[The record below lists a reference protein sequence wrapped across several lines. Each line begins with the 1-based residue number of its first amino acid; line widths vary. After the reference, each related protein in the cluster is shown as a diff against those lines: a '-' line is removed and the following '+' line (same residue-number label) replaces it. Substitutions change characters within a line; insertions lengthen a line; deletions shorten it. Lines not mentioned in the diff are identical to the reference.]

1 MVNNF
6 YTLEALV
13 REWKLDL
20 VGCTVGDAF
29 SQQPNELTLAFA
41 HPEQEW
47 MLRCSVQRPMIFV
60 FRTPGYSKARRNVA
74 TLFRSAFDQAVTDV
88 RIATR
93 DRMVYLDLAD
103 GRRFQMQLFGSR
115 ANVFLVDADD
125 TIEAA
130 FRNSEDLAG
139 TETPSPQAAPMP
151 ETFDAF
157 DERWR
162 TNRNKTRQAV
172 SSAFPLFGRTL
183 AAETIHRAG
192 VQADVPEDCTEA
204 DRRKLFKA
212 GRALIDAL
220 QDPAPCIYQHG
231 RFPDAFSLVPLQ
243 HRTDAPHET
252 FDAVDEAVRV
262 FVRRRLAARHFQRL
276 YEPLEEALSD
286 ASEHYRQ
293 SADRMLE
300 ELSNPSR
307 AVRYER
313 WGHLLMAQPDAVPK
327 GADEVTLPDLF
338 EGGDPVTIPLDPA
351 KSAVENAQH
360 YYRRAQRTRRS
371 REEAEARL
379 MDTESRAEEAA
390 ELLAKLESITTLDA
404 LKRFRK
410 ENEATLA
417 RYVGQ
422 GDEDVDRFPFR
433 RFNLGGGFE
442 AWVGR
447 NAQQNQELTF
457 HVAQKYDLW
466 LHARGVPGSH
476 VILHKP
482 NRDAEPG
489 RRRRHAAAAIA
500 AHFSKARGSGVVPV
514 MITERKYVTSPKG
527 AAPGQV
533 RVEREDVL
541 MVEPGLPS
549 DGNG

>member
-1 MVNNF
+1 MVNTF

-13 REWKLDL
+13 REWRPDL

-29 SQQPNELTLAFA
+29 SQQPDELTLAFA

-47 MLRCSVQRPMIFV
+47 MLRCSVQRPLLFI

-74 TLFRSAFDQAVTDV
+74 TLFRSAFDRAVTDV

-93 DRMVYLDLAD
+93 DRMISLDLAD
-103 GRRFQMQLFGSR
+103 ERRFQIQLFGAR
-115 ANVFLVDADD
+115 ANVFLVDEDGFI
-125 TIEAA
+125 IEA
-130 FRNSEDLAG
+130 FRNSEQLTG
-139 TETPSPQAAPMP
+139 TEAPAPRAAPMP
-151 ETFDAF
+151 ETFEAF
-157 DERWR
+157 EDRWR
-162 TNRNKTRQAV
+162 TNRNTTRQAV
-172 SSAFPLFGRTL
+172 SSALPLFGRTL
-183 AAETIHRAG
+183 ALETIHRAG
-192 VQADVPEDCTEA
+192 VTAAAPEDCTGA
-204 DRRKLFKA
+204 DRRALFDA
-212 GRALIDAL
+212 GQALIDDL
-220 QDPAPCIYQHG
+220 QDPAPCFYQTG
-231 RFPDAFSLVPLQ
+231 RFPDAFSLVPLR
-243 HRTDAPHET
+243 HRPDAPHET
-252 FDAVDEAVRV
+252 FDAVGEAVRV
-262 FVRRRLAARHFQRL
+262 FVRRKLAARHFQRL
-276 YEPLEEALSD
+276 YEPLEDALSD
-286 ASEHYRQ
+286 ASAHYRQ

-300 ELSNPSR
+300 ELSSPSR
-307 AVRYER
+307 ADRYER
-313 WGHLLMAQPDAVPK
+313 WGHLLMAHPDAVPN

-338 EGGDPVTIPLDPA
+338 ADGEPVTIPLDPA
-351 KSAVENAQH
+351 KSAVENAQR

-379 MDTESRAEEAA
+379 METEAKAEAAA
-390 ELLAKLESITTLDA
+390 ELLDELTSITTLDA

-410 ENEATLA
+410 ANEAQLA
-417 RYVGQ
+417 QYVGQ
-422 GDEDVDRFPFR
+422 GDEVDRFPFR
-433 RFNLGGGFE
+433 RFDLGGGFE

-447 NAQQNQELTF
+447 NAKQNQELTF

-489 RRRRHAAAAIA
+489 RRRRTTAAAIA

-514 MITERKYVTSPKG
+514 MVTERKYVTSPKG

-541 MVEPGLPS
+541 MVEPGLP
-549 DGNG
+549 GEGKG

>member
-6 YTLEALV
+6 YTLDALV
-13 REWKLDL
+13 RDWRTDL
-20 VGCTVGDAF
+20 VGCTVGDTF

-47 MLRCSVQRPMIFV
+47 MIRCSVQRPMIFV

-74 TLFRSAFDQAVTDV
+74 TLFRSAFDQRVTDV

-93 DRMVYLDLAD
+93 DRMIYLDLAD
-103 GRRFQMQLFGSR
+103 GRRFQLQLFGSR
-115 ANVFLVDADD
+115 ANVFLVDAEG
-125 TIEAA
+125 IVEAA
-130 FRNSEDLAG
+130 FRNSEELAG
-139 TETPSPQAAPMP
+139 TDAPSPRAAPMP

-157 DERWR
+157 AERWR
-162 TNRNKTRQAV
+162 TNRNKARQAV

-183 AAETIHRAG
+183 AREAIRRAG
-192 VQADVPEDCTEA
+192 VTAEAPEDCTAA
-204 DRRKLFKA
+204 DRRALFDA

-220 QDPAPCIYQHG
+220 QAPQPCIYQRG
-231 RFPDAFSLVPLQ
+231 RFPDVFSLVPLQ
-243 HRTDAPHET
+243 HRSDAPHET
-252 FDAVDEAVRV
+252 FDTVDEAVRI
-262 FVRRRLAARHFQRL
+262 FVRRRLAAWHFQRL
-276 YEPLEEALSD
+276 YEPLEEALSEARD
-286 ASEHYRQ
+286 HYRQ
-293 SADRMLE
+293 SADRMLD

-307 AVRYER
+307 ADHYER
-313 WGHLLMAQPDAVPK
+313 WGHLLMAQPDAVPR

-338 EGGDPVTIPLDPA
+338 EEGDPVTIPLDPA

-379 MDTESRAEEAA
+379 VDTASKAEEAA
-390 ELLAKLESITTLDA
+390 ELLDELESITTLDA

-410 ENEATLA
+410 ANETRLA

-422 GDEDVDRFPFR
+422 EDEDVDRFPFR
-433 RFNLGGGFE
+433 RFDLGGGFE

-489 RRRRHAAAAIA
+489 RRRRYTAAAIA

-527 AAPGQV
+527 AAPGAV

-541 MVEPGLPS
+541 MVEPGLPR
-549 DGNG
+549 

>member
-6 YTLEALV
+6 HTLEALV
-13 REWKLDL
+13 REWQTDL

-29 SQQPNELTLAFA
+29 SQQPNELTLAVA

-74 TLFRSAFDQAVTDV
+74 TLFRSAFEEEVTAV

-93 DRMVYLDLAD
+93 DRMIYVDLAD
-103 GRRFQMQLFGSR
+103 GRRFQLQLFGSR
-115 ANVFLVDADD
+115 ANVFLVRADD

-130 FRNSEDLAG
+130 FRNNEQLVGSEA
-139 TETPSPQAAPMP
+139 PSPRAAPMP
-151 ETFDAF
+151 ETVEAF
-157 DERWR
+157 EARWKP
-162 TNRNKTRQAV
+162 NRNKTRQAV

-183 AAETIHRAG
+183 AVETIHRAG
-192 VQADVPEDCTEA
+192 VSAEAPADCTEA
-204 DRRKLFKA
+204 DRRALFDA
-212 GRALIDAL
+212 GRTLIDDLRAP
-220 QDPAPCIYQHG
+220 QPCIYQRG

-243 HRTDAPHET
+243 HRSDPPHET
-252 FDAVDEAVRV
+252 FDTVDEAVRV
-262 FVRRRLAARHFQRL
+262 FVRRRLAAQHFQRL

-286 ASEHYRQ
+286 ASDHYRQ
-293 SADRMLE
+293 SADRMLD

-307 AVRYER
+307 ADRYER
-313 WGHLLMAQPDAVPK
+313 WGHLLMAQPDAIPK

-338 EGGDPVTIPLDPA
+338 EEGDPITIPLDPA
-351 KSAVENAQH
+351 KSAIENAQH

-379 MDTESRAEEAA
+379 MDTASKAEEAA
-390 ELLAKLESITTLDA
+390 ELLDELESITTLDA
-404 LKRFRK
+404 LKRFRTA
-410 ENEATLA
+410 NEATLA

-433 RFNLGGGFE
+433 RFDLGGGFE

-466 LHARGVPGSH
+466 LHA
-476 VILHKP
+476 
-482 NRDAEPG
+482 EPG
-489 RRRRHAAAAIA
+489 RRRRTTAAAIA

-527 AAPGQV
+527 AAPGAV

-541 MVEPGLPS
+541 MVQPGLP
-549 DGNG
+549 GNGTG